1 MPKHIVRLLVLLVVL
16 AVLFAAGKRFLP
28 PHSFWA
34 YGHYRA
40 ASVEEIA
47 SATPKIR
54 DATSYAKVFPK
65 EYAVW
70 SDGIHKVVQCQV
82 CHMAQAIGP
91 IPTTASAA
99 RVAQAAAGIPMPYD
113 SLKLCV
119 ECHQRIAGRPATQ
132 PQIVVSTHAQGKQCT
147 ACHNPHSPL
156 TSPSGGP
163 IVLASVPGGAADVG
177 AGKAKAA
184 AVCAA
189 CHGAS
194 GISTLGTFPN
204 LACQKNEYLSGA
216 LTAFQS
222 GGRNNPIMSPV
233 AKGLSA
239 ADIRNLAAYFS
250 GLSCRT

>member
-1 MPKHIVRLLVLLVVL
+1 MPKHIVRLLLLLVAL
-16 AVLFAAGKRFLP
+16 AFLFVAGKHLFTPR
-28 PHSFWA
+28 SFWA

-47 SATPKIR
+47 SAEPKIR
-54 DATSYAKVFPK
+54 DAASYAKAYPK
-65 EYAVW
+65 EYATW
-70 SDGIHKVVQCQV
+70 SGGIHSVVQCQV

-91 IPTTASAA
+91 IPASASAA
-99 RVAQAAAGIPMPYD
+99 QTAQAAAGIPMPYD

-119 ECHQRIAGRPATQ
+119 ECHQKIAGRPASQ
-132 PQIVVSTHAQGKQCT
+132 PQIVVSEHTQGKQCT

-163 IVLASVPGGAADVG
+163 IVVASVPGGVADVA

-184 AVCAA
+184 AACAA

-194 GISTLGTFPN
+194 GISAVATFPN
-204 LACQKNEYLSGA
+204 LACQKNDYLTSA
-216 LTAFQS
+216 LTAFRS
-222 GGRNNPIMSPV
+222 GTRNNPIMSPL

-239 ADIRNLAAYFS
+239 ADVRNLAAYFS
-250 GLSCRT
+250 GLSCRA